1 MCADFPFI
9 PTNVGIV
16 DFSGYVLIAITVLL
30 VLYVIP
36 HMHRRRSVLA
46 EARIEERFA
55 EDLRMLDVGASRK
68 GGASVH
74 TGGPHGTVFF
84 RQPEVIMKKS
94 EHARGNDDVRVIA
107 KERARR
113 RARISQRNVNKQR
126 GILGGAVIGIA
137 TIVFWVLA
145 GVTGLALAVPAVSTA
160 VLAAYGIGFGY
171 IVKTMAEATAADEA
185 AIEKL
190 NVKLRSFKGSAHVAG
205 SRRPA
210 VPHRP
215 GRASS
220 GQGTRGAKAPAASAQ
235 SSAAAA
241 AESEQTEAVEARR
254 VDAVTGADVKTK
266 APSKKNTSAVQVS
279 CEAGGDEVVRHEV
292 VRDEVVRNEGS
303 KISISVE
310 PEIVEDTIAADLS
323 LTAGGTDSAATQ
335 SNPGAADT
343 GSGFSV
349 SSSGEVTS
357 REAVSAPSSSSRQ
370 IQKPTSASVADS
382 GNVAANAARSSE
394 SVKEDSAGSVAHGTA
409 RVEPEPIKREVL
421 TPYEAPAVPT
431 AAVPYRPKDLDEH
444 FEENSLTPARSA
456 DEAQGL
462 SGGSALDA
470 LLDRRRA

>member
-94 EHARGNDDVRVIA
+94 ERARGNDDVRVIA
-107 KERARR
+107 TERARR

-220 GQGTRGAKAPAASAQ
+220 ARGVKAPASAVQ
-235 SSAAAA
+235 PSAAAA
-241 AESEQTEAVEARR
+241 AEGSEQSEAAETHGGDTVA
-254 VDAVTGADVKTK
+254 AADVK
-266 APSKKNTSAVQVS
+266 AEDPSKKNASAVQVS
-279 CEAGGDEVVRHEV
+279 SEAGDDEVVRHEV
-292 VRDEVVRNEGS
+292 DRDEGS

-323 LTAGGTDSAATQ
+323 LTAGGADSAATQ

-357 REAVSAPSSSSRQ
+357 RETVSTAGSGQ
-370 IQKPTSASVADS
+370 IQRSTSASVADS
-382 GNVAANAARSSE
+382 GNTAANAARSSE

>member
-9 PTNVGIV
+9 PPNVGIV

-94 EHARGNDDVRVIA
+94 ERARGNDDVRVIA

-220 GQGTRGAKAPAASAQ
+220 ARGVKAPASAVQ
-235 SSAAAA
+235 PSAAAA
-241 AESEQTEAVEARR
+241 AEGSEQSEAAETHGGDTVA
-254 VDAVTGADVKTK
+254 AADVK
-266 APSKKNTSAVQVS
+266 AEDPSKKNASAVQVS
-279 CEAGGDEVVRHEV
+279 SEAGDDEVVRHEV
-292 VRDEVVRNEGS
+292 DRDEGS

-323 LTAGGTDSAATQ
+323 LTAGGADSAATQ

-357 REAVSAPSSSSRQ
+357 RETVSTAGSGQ
-370 IQKPTSASVADS
+370 IQRSTSASVADS
-382 GNVAANAARSSE
+382 GNTAANAARSSE

>member
-94 EHARGNDDVRVIA
+94 ERARGNDDVRVIA

-220 GQGTRGAKAPAASAQ
+220 ARGVKAPASAVQ
-235 SSAAAA
+235 PSAAAA
-241 AESEQTEAVEARR
+241 AEGSEQSEAAETHGGDTVA
-254 VDAVTGADVKTK
+254 AADVK
-266 APSKKNTSAVQVS
+266 AEDPSKKNASAVQVS
-279 CEAGGDEVVRHEV
+279 SEAGDDEVVRHEV
-292 VRDEVVRNEGS
+292 DRDEGS

-323 LTAGGTDSAATQ
+323 LTAGGADSAATQ

-357 REAVSAPSSSSRQ
+357 RETVSTAGSGQ
-370 IQKPTSASVADS
+370 IQRSTSASVADS
-382 GNVAANAARSSE
+382 GNTAANAARSSE

>member
-94 EHARGNDDVRVIA
+94 ERARGNDDVRVIA
-107 KERARR
+107 KERDRR
-113 RARISQRNVNKQR
+113 RARISQRNVTKHR
-126 GILGGAVIGIA
+126 GSLGGAVIGIA

-220 GQGTRGAKAPAASAQ
+220 ARGVKAPASAVQ
-235 SSAAAA
+235 PSAAAA
-241 AESEQTEAVEARR
+241 AEGSEQSEAAETHGGDTVA
-254 VDAVTGADVKTK
+254 AADVK
-266 APSKKNTSAVQVS
+266 AEDPSKKNASAVQVS
-279 CEAGGDEVVRHEV
+279 SEAGDDEVVRHEV
-292 VRDEVVRNEGS
+292 DRDEGS

-323 LTAGGTDSAATQ
+323 LTAGGADSAATQ

-357 REAVSAPSSSSRQ
+357 RETVSTAGSGQ
-370 IQKPTSASVADS
+370 IQRSTSASVADS
-382 GNVAANAARSSE
+382 GNTAANAARSSE

>member
-94 EHARGNDDVRVIA
+94 ERARGNDDVRVIA

-220 GQGTRGAKAPAASAQ
+220 ARGVKAPASAVQ
-235 SSAAAA
+235 PSAAAA
-241 AESEQTEAVEARR
+241 AEGSEQSEAAETHGGDTAT
-254 VDAVTGADVKTK
+254 AADVKAE
-266 APSKKNTSAVQVS
+266 APSKKNASAVQVS
-279 CEAGGDEVVRHEV
+279 SEAGGDEVVHHEV
-292 VRDEVVRNEGS
+292 DRDEGS

-323 LTAGGTDSAATQ
+323 LTAGGADSAATQ

-357 REAVSAPSSSSRQ
+357 RETVSTAGSGQ
-370 IQKPTSASVADS
+370 IQRSTSASVADS
-382 GNVAANAARSSE
+382 GNTAANAARSSE

>member
-55 EDLRMLDVGASRK
+55 EDLRMLDVSASHK

-94 EHARGNDDVRVIA
+94 ERARGNDDVRVIA

-220 GQGTRGAKAPAASAQ
+220 ARGVKAPASAVQ
-235 SSAAAA
+235 SSAAVEGSEQSEA
-241 AESEQTEAVEARR
+241 AETHGGDTVAA
-254 VDAVTGADVKTK
+254 ADVK
-266 APSKKNTSAVQVS
+266 AEDPSKKNASAVQVS
-279 CEAGGDEVVRHEV
+279 SEAGDDEVVRHEGD
-292 VRDEVVRNEGS
+292 RDEGS

-323 LTAGGTDSAATQ
+323 LTAGGADSAATQ

-357 REAVSAPSSSSRQ
+357 RETVSTAGLGQ
-370 IQKPTSASVADS
+370 IQRSTSASVADS
-382 GNVAANAARSSE
+382 GNAAANAARSSE